1 MKRIILLSVGWM
13 AVSSVWAGPDRARAR
28 VDAPAA
34 LPPAAVMPIAT
45 DMGEPR
51 GGVRLRDA
59 LRQPFDA
66 GAVPGQ
72 PYRLSE
78 EERQRL
84 REQVRGHQ
92 INDRRFQP

>member
-1 MKRIILLSVGWM
+1 MKPIILISVGWL
-13 AVSSVWAGPDRARAR
+13 AASSVWAGPDRSR
-28 VDAPAA
+28 VEVPAMAP
-34 LPPAAVMPIAT
+34 PSAVVPIAT

-51 GGVRLRDA
+51 GGARLRDV

-66 GAVPGQ
+66 STGLGQ

-84 REQVRGHQ
+84 REQVRGHHVP
-92 INDRRFQP
+92 DRPLKP